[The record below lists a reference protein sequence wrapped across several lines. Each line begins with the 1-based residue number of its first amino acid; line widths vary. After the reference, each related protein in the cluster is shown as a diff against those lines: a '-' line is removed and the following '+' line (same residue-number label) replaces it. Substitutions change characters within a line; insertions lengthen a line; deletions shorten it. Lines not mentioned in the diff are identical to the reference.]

1 MRRVIVTAC
10 AAAFMC
16 IAASTTVHADATAD
30 CAKIEGKALA
40 TLFKGLFKEAIKACA
55 GGVAT
60 MPRPV
65 SHQAAAAAT
74 GKFATGAGKA
84 VDKIGSA
91 PCPFDIDDLTAQN
104 VLDSMQQF
112 ANQACLVP

>member
-1 MRRVIVTAC
+1 MRRVIAMAF
-10 AAAFMC
+10 AAALMC
-16 IAASTTVHADATAD
+16 VAASTTVHADATAD

-40 TLFKGLFKEAIKACA
+40 TLFKGLFKEAIKAC
-55 GGVAT
+55 GGGAAT
-60 MPRPV
+60 MSRPA
-65 SHQAAAAAT
+65 SHQAAGAAT
-74 GKFATGAGKA
+74 GKFATDAGKA
-84 VDKIGSA
+84 VDTIGSA